1 VAIRTPSP
9 QLPTEPIDGEVI
21 RLRRYT
27 EADVD
32 DVSAACADP
41 LTQRFLTELPSPYTR
56 DDARWWIQTGAPAQ
70 WAAGGA
76 VHAVADPGT
85 DRVLGAVGLHRYGY
99 GYVGQVGY
107 WVAPWARGRGVAT
120 AATRTLARWA
130 FDHGIQR
137 LELQTHIEN
146 LASQRVALA
155 AGFQREGVRRGGARR
170 RDGTPADRIVWARLD
185 GDPPGPTARPLPE
198 LPGGQLSDGVVTL
211 RPLRADDVEV
221 LYYLHTLPDVVRY
234 SARPVPPSRAEIERR
249 CAHSGARWLA
259 GERADLAI
267 IDAASG
273 EIAGEIGLYYQER
286 PTGQA
291 MVGYSMLPA
300 WRGKGYATRATR
312 LVARWAFD
320 HVGIARLIAGTAPDN
335 LASQKVLERGGFRR
349 EGYQRARLPG
359 PDGTRVDDILYARLP
374 ADPA

>member
-9 QLPTEPIDGEVI
+9 QLPTEPIDGGVI

-76 VHAVADPGT
+76 VHAVADPDT
-85 DRVLGAVGLHRYGY
+85 DRVLGTVGLHRYGY
-99 GYVGQVGY
+99 GHVGQVGY
-107 WVAPWARGRGVAT
+107 WVAPWARGRGVAA

-130 FDHGIQR
+130 FDHGVQR
-137 LELQTHIEN
+137 LELQAHIEN

-155 AGFQREGVRRGGARR
+155 AGFQREGVRRGVARR
-170 RDGTPADRIVWARLD
+170 RDGSPEDRVVWARLE
-185 GDPPGPTARPLPE
+185 GDPPGPTARPLPD
-198 LPGGQLSDGVVTL
+198 LPGGQLSDEVVTL
-211 RPLRADDVEV
+211 RPLRADDAEV
-221 LYYLHTLPDVVRY
+221 RYDLYTLPDVV
-234 SARPVPPSRAEIERR
+234 ARSPRPAPQSRAEIERR
-249 CAHSGARWLA
+249 CAHSGAHWL
-259 GERADLAI
+259 
-267 IDAASG
+267 
-273 EIAGEIGLYYQER
+273 GLYYREQL
-286 PTGQA
+286 TGQA

-300 WRGKGYATRATR
+300 WRGKGYATRATQ

-320 HVGIARLIAGTAPDN
+320 HVRIARLIAGTAPDN
-335 LASQKVLERGGFRR
+335 LASQKVLERAGFRR